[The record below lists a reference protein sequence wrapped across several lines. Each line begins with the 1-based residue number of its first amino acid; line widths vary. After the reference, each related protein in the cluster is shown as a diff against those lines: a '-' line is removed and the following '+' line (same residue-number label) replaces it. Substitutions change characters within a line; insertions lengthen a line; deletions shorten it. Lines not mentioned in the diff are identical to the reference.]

1 MITEQRKHP
10 RYRIK
15 NDIVCL
21 FHASNIGRVE
31 NISSGGCSCIC
42 MPKENASYNPKT
54 ISILYSYRGKKLL
67 LENIPFGI
75 AHHLQNDIS
84 PLSSILTRNCG
95 IKFEDIS
102 SSYNNQIELLISQCG
117 EM

>member
-15 NDIVCL
+15 NDIVWL
-21 FHASNIGRVE
+21 FHAGNIGRVK

-42 MPKENASYNPKT
+42 MPKENTSYNPKT

-67 LENIPFGI
+67 LENITFGI
-75 AHHLQNDIS
+75 VHHHYINIG
-84 PLSSILTRNCG
+84 PLSSMLTRNCG
-95 IKFEDIS
+95 VKFEDIS